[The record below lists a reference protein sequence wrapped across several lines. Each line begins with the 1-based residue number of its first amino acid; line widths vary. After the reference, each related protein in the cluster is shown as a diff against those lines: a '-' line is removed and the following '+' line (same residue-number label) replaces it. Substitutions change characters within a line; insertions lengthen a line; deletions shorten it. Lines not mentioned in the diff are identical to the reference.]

1 MKPNFEELQENLTKL
16 SDMNKLNVAQRDIF

>member
-16 SDMNKLNVAQRDIF
+16 SDMKKLNVAQRDIF